1 MKPSGANRGIR
12 VALLTGGSDRP
23 YVFGLSNELLSKG
36 TVIDLIGSDE
46 LDAPQVRGKAGL
58 NFFKFRGDQDPK
70 ASFSSKVRR
79 ICAYYAKLIGYAA
92 ISRPKI
98 FHILWNNRFDFLDRV
113 LLMLY
118 YKALGK
124 RVVMTTHN
132 VNERRRDGSDT
143 RWNRFT
149 LRIQYRLADQIFVHT
164 EQMKAELINQFGV
177 QPARVTVIP
186 FGINNAV
193 PHTSLTEREAKKRL
207 GIKEGEKTI
216 LFFGRITPYKGL
228 EHLVAAFQQLTRC
241 CGENYGLVIAG
252 KPVEA
257 SEEYFRAIREG
268 IREQVESGKIV
279 LSAYHIPDEATE
291 LYFKAADVLVLPYR
305 GIYQSGV
312 LFLAYSFG
320 LPVIAAD
327 VGSLKDAI
335 VEGQTG
341 FVFKPG
347 DCQDLARAIT
357 RYFDSDLYADLNRRR
372 RAIIQY
378 ANQKHSWDVV
388 GQETMKVYARLLQ
401 NSPPEILLD
410 REAPTTSSM

>member
-1 MKPSGANRGIR
+1 
-12 VALLTGGSDRP
+12 
-23 YVFGLSNELLSKG
+23 
-36 TVIDLIGSDE
+36 
-46 LDAPQVRGKAGL
+46 
-58 NFFKFRGDQDPK
+58 
-70 ASFSSKVRR
+70 
-79 ICAYYAKLIGYAA
+79 
-92 ISRPKI
+92 
-98 FHILWNNRFDFLDRV
+98 
-113 LLMLY
+113 
-118 YKALGK
+118 
-124 RVVMTTHN
+124 
-132 VNERRRDGSDT
+132 
-143 RWNRFT
+143 
-149 LRIQYRLADQIFVHT
+149 
-164 EQMKAELINQFGV
+164 
-177 QPARVTVIP
+177 
-186 FGINNAV
+186 
-193 PHTSLTEREAKKRL
+193 
-207 GIKEGEKTI
+207 
-216 LFFGRITPYKGL
+216 L

-241 CGENYGLVIAG
+241 REENYGLVIAG
-252 KPVEA
+252 KPEEA

-291 LYFKAADVLVLPYR
+291 LYFKAADVLVLQYR

-327 VGSLKDAI
+327 VGSLRDAI

-357 RYFDSDLYADLNRRR
+357 RYFDSDLYADLSRRR

-401 NSPPEILLD
+401 NSSPEILLD
-410 REAPTTSSM
+410 REAPTISSM